1 MPVRC
6 GDEGILGRKV
16 VVDQADRDFRL
27 GADAADGQPV
37 VPESL
42 EALYGR
48 FDERLAAFIRELALE
63 ARFSSFFLGALQSG
77 SFS

>member
-1 MPVRC
+1 
-6 GDEGILGRKV
+6 
-16 VVDQADRDFRL
+16 VVDQPDRHFRL

-42 EALYGR
+42 EAFYGR
-48 FDERLAAFIRELALE
+48 IDERLAAFVRELALE
-63 ARFSSFFLGALQSG
+63 ARLPSLFLDALQSG